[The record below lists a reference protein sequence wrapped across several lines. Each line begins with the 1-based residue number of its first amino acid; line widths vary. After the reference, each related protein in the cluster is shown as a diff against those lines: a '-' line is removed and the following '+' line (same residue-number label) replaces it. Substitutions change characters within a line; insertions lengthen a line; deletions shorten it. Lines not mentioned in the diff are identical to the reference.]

1 MKILV
6 INCGSSSLKYQ
17 LMDMS
22 DLSVLCKGVIERIG
36 MTINGG
42 EKNVS
47 VKVNGQKF
55 EYDRELP
62 THTDA
67 FNEVKYILCESEHKV
82 IDSMKEIDAVGHRI
96 VQGGDIYTHSVLVDD
111 TVVENLRKLSP
122 LAPLHN
128 PGHIQGY
135 EACKA
140 VVGPDVPQVVV
151 FDTAFHSTMPPK
163 AYMYAIPYEY
173 YEKYGV
179 RRYGF
184 HGTSHKYVSYRAAE
198 YLEEPI
204 DRLKLIT
211 CHLGNGSSIAAVD
224 QGKVVD
230 TSMGMTP
237 LAGLMMGTR
246 CGDIDPSVV
255 NYLKYTLNITGHQL
269 DEILNKKS
277 GLLGVSG
284 VSSDKR
290 DVEAAAA
297 AGNPRAQ
304 LASDMLNYQIKKTIG
319 SYIAAMGGVDAIV
332 FTGGIG
338 EHDADSRAKI
348 CHHMDWLGI
357 RVDTDKNANAHK
369 QNKDVVE
376 ITAWGAKVRTLVIE
390 TNEELMIARD
400 TKEVLGNHGLA

>member
-55 EYDRELP
+55 EYDKELP

-184 HGTSHKYVSYRAAE
+184 HGTSHKYVAHKAAE

-204 DRLKLIT
+204 ERLKLIT

-246 CGDIDPSVV
+246 CGDLDPSVV
-255 NYLKYTLNITGHQL
+255 NYLKYTLNITGHEL

-277 GLLGVSG
+277 GLLGISG

-290 DVEAAAA
+290 DVEEAAA
-297 AGNPRAQ
+297 AGNKRAQ

-338 EHDADSRAKI
+338 EHDAIARAKI

-357 RVDTDKNANAHK
+357 RIDTEKNKHPVG
-369 QNKDVVE
+369 DVCE
-376 ITAWGAKVRTLVIE
+376 ITAWGAKVRTLVIA
-390 TNEELMIARD
+390 TDEELMIARD
-400 TKEVLGNHGLA
+400 TKEVIEK